1 MATSCETE
9 PIVEDRAQI
18 DDVSIGYQRYGQGPE
33 KFIFICG
40 GVGSYK
46 KDFPEQVL
54 RAFDPNLFTIVCLDP
69 PGYGTSQPPVRK
81 QERNRCKMDAKYC
94 IGLMKA
100 TYGIDALLRARLER
114 RRTRVGKHGVH
125 VAHQGGPQLVKR
137 AVLIAATT
145 RIDER
150 TDRAFLNLRNTD
162 GWMDEMKDPFLRHM
176 DEDFLRVQWAAI
188 CDVVHEFVLF
198 FLRLIQLNHR
208 VYLNYGGRFPSDLLL
223 GQLKVPVLVV
233 SGGMDRFIMDQKQL
247 TQMIPNARQE
257 VHAQGG
263 HDFYVRA
270 PRWLALKV
278 TTFVN
283 ETPNG
288 KSAAKI

>member
-94 IGLMKA
+94 IGLMKHLGL
-100 TYGIDALLRARLER
+100 TPFSVLGWSEGGRAS
-114 RRTRVGKHGVH
+114 VH

-188 CDVVHEFVLF
+188 CDVVHE
-198 FLRLIQLNHR
+198 

-233 SGGMDRFIMDQKQL
+233 SGGMDRFIMDQKEL
-247 TQMIPNARQE
+247 TRMIPNARQE